1 MVTSSDI
8 NRQQIQKQF
17 IMLTDK
23 NDNKVI
29 VNLNSVVDI
38 EVYNNQNSILY
49 YITKSQQEVKE
60 SVEQIYKLINE

>member
-23 NDNKVI
+23 DDNKVI

-38 EVYNNQNSILY
+38 EVHNKQNAILY